1 MLIRILL
8 LLFLSSSCSMIGY
21 LSEQGYQ
28 QVKLQWSARDNDEFL
43 DDPKVPE
50 EMKRKVLLV
59 GEYKKFFYH
68 YFGEK
73 ASSIYTKTTML
84 ENKAV
89 SYLVIASTH
98 TKIEAK
104 EFEFPIMGSFPYLG
118 FFKKDSAKEFA
129 KKLREEENLVT
140 FIRPVYA
147 YSTLGYLED
156 RILSSFFHYDDV
168 ELAEL
173 VFHELFHT
181 VFFIKDEVD
190 LNENL
195 ANLYG
200 KELLQ
205 EYFKGRPELK
215 RYLETEEKKTRLSQR
230 VVDLIN
236 ILQTEFAKLGG
247 FITDERADTLTQ
259 RFVSEVFIPEV
270 KNTCMKLELPEDDCD
285 MKEEWN
291 QASFAAFLTYE
302 EEQDFLQKLKAQNN
316 FDLKQYLTWLRMEY
330 KNFEDQKKIDSFT
343 DYLKKKTVR
352 SEDSHAPL
360 AAD

>member
-1 MLIRILL
+1 MLIKVLL
-8 LLFLSSSCSMIGY
+8 LLFLSSGCTMLGY
-21 LSEQGYQ
+21 LSEQGMEQ
-28 QVKLQWSARDNDEFL
+28 AKLQWNGRDNEEFL
-43 DDPKVPE
+43 NDPRISD
-50 EMKRKVLLV
+50 EMKRKVMLV

-73 ASSIYTKTTML
+73 KTDIYSKTTML
-84 ENKAV
+84 SNKAV
-89 SYLVIASTH
+89 TYLVIASTR

-118 FFKKDSAKEFA
+118 FFKKDSAEAFA
-129 KKLREEENLVT
+129 QKLNQEENLAT
-140 FIRPVYA
+140 YIRPVYA

-156 RILSSFFHYDDV
+156 RILSSFFEYNDV

-181 VFFIKDEVD
+181 IYFIKDEVE

-195 ANLYG
+195 ATLYG

-205 EYFKGRPELK
+205 EYFKGRPELQH
-215 RYLETEEKKTRLSQR
+215 YMETEEKKTLLSKR
-230 VVDLIN
+230 VVELIG

-247 FITDERADTLTQ
+247 FITDEKADTLTQ
-259 RFVSEVFIPEV
+259 RFVTEVFQPDLISYCA
-270 KNTCMKLELPEDDCD
+270 KIKLEESECEIKDD
-285 MKEEWN
+285 WN

-302 EEQDFLQKLKAQNN
+302 EEQDFLEKLKAQNN
-316 FDLKQYLTWLRMEY
+316 FDLKQYLSWLRMEY
-330 KNFEDQKKIDSFT
+330 KKYDDQDAVESFT
-343 DYLKKKTVR
+343 DYLKIKVP
-352 SEDSHAPL
+352 HAPI